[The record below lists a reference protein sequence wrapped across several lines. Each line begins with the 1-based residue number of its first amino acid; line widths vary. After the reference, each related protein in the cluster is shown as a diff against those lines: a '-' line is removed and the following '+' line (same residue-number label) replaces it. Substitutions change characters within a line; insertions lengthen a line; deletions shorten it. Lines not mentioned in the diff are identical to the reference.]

1 MTLSKKILL
10 YLASGPYKADYE
22 DLAFERVIL
31 VDRLPNKEVIPND
44 SKVEYWRMDALNA
57 IDEISRRKL
66 KIDCLVSL
74 NDGMFEGGG
83 SYPIFSEFLLGY
95 LHPHLSD
102 DLLVITDLNY
112 YKCLRISKII
122 GKMDWGFTSSVVKS
136 NNDDFINPLI
146 FSYGMTQENCKHIN
160 DFGNVFKL
168 KRDRKIYSNK
178 IHAHQISVRHT
189 SIWEDEDELDFIGL
203 SMPTDN
209 TEHNRRSFGRIEW
222 NFFNQKQKVYS
233 IRNLSFQEVINLA
246 IKKGAK
252 KIGLLPWLNGNY
264 SDVLQVLKDNNVEG
278 GLDIRFY
285 HLQKQDFEQIRL
297 SLSTYFFSM
306 YSTLFETITNVNEE
320 SVNFQEVLNNGFG
333 SEIVQLCDV
342 ISNENSKYSSR
353 KPVVFKKI
361 ELNKNKL
368 QIHLNHYDNKT
379 INKLVDKLN
388 GRNWSN
394 LIWYC

>member
-10 YLASGPYKADYE
+10 YLASGPYKSDYE

-31 VDRLPNKEVIPND
+31 VDRLSNKEVIPND

-112 YKCLRISKII
+112 YKSLRISKII

-222 NFFNQKQKVYS
+222 NFFNQKQKVNS

-264 SDVLQVLKDNNVEG
+264 SDILQVLKDNNVEG

-320 SVNFQEVLNNGFG
+320 SLNFQEVLNNGFG

>member
-1 MTLSKKILL
+1 M
-10 YLASGPYKADYE
+10 
-22 DLAFERVIL
+22 
-31 VDRLPNKEVIPND
+31 
-44 SKVEYWRMDALNA
+44 
-57 IDEISRRKL
+57 
-66 KIDCLVSL
+66 
-74 NDGMFEGGG
+74 
-83 SYPIFSEFLLGY
+83 
-95 LHPHLSD
+95 
-102 DLLVITDLNY
+102 
-112 YKCLRISKII
+112 
-122 GKMDWGFTSSVVKS
+122 
-136 NNDDFINPLI
+136 
-146 FSYGMTQENCKHIN
+146 
-160 DFGNVFKL
+160 
-168 KRDRKIYSNK
+168 
-178 IHAHQISVRHT
+178 
-189 SIWEDEDELDFIGL
+189 
-203 SMPTDN
+203 
-209 TEHNRRSFGRIEW
+209 
-222 NFFNQKQKVYS
+222 
-233 IRNLSFQEVINLA
+233 
-246 IKKGAK
+246 
-252 KIGLLPWLNGNY
+252 LPWLNGNY

-306 YSTLFETITNVNEE
+306 YSTLFETVTNVNEE

>member
-22 DLAFERVIL
+22 DLPFEQVIL
-31 VDRLPNKEVIPND
+31 VDRLSNKEVIPDD

-112 YKCLRISKII
+112 YKSLRISKII
-122 GKMDWGFTSSVVKS
+122 GKMDWGFTSSVVRS

-146 FSYGMTQENCKHIN
+146 FSYGMTLENCKHID

-168 KRDRKIYSNK
+168 KRDKKIYSNK
-178 IHAHQISVRHT
+178 IHAHQISTRHT

-209 TEHNRRSFGRIEW
+209 IASHRRSFGRNEW
-222 NFFNQKQKVYS
+222 NFFNQKEKVYS

-252 KIGLLPWLNGNY
+252 TIGLLPWLNGNY
-264 SDVLQVLKDNNVEG
+264 SEVLQVLRDINVEG
-278 GLDIRFY
+278 VLDIRFY
-285 HLQKQDFEQIRL
+285 HLQKQDLEKIRQ
-297 SLSTYFFSM
+297 SLSSYFFSI
-306 YSTLFETITNVNEE
+306 YSTLFETINNVNEE
-320 SVNFQEVLNNGFG
+320 SVNFQEVLDNGFG
-333 SEIVQLCDV
+333 SEIVQLCSV
-342 ISNENSKYSSR
+342 IINENSKYSSR

>member
-1 MTLSKKILL
+1 MAFTKKTLL
-10 YLASGPYKADYE
+10 YLASGPYKTDYE
-22 DLAFERVIL
+22 NLPFEQVIL
-31 VDRLPNKEVIPND
+31 VDRLPNPRVMPKN
-44 SKVEYWRMDALNA
+44 SKVEYWRMDALNS
-57 IDEISRRKL
+57 IDEVSRRKL

-112 YKCLRISKII
+112 YKSLRISKII

-146 FSYGMTQENCKHIN
+146 FSYGMNQENCKHIN

-209 TEHNRRSFGRIEW
+209 TEPNRRSFGRIEW
-222 NFFNQKQKVYS
+222 NFFNQKHKVYS
-233 IRNLSFQEVINLA
+233 IRSISFQEVINLA
-246 IKKGAK
+246 IRNDAK

-264 SDVLQVLKDNNVEG
+264 SEVLQVLRDNNVEG

-297 SLSTYFFSM
+297 FLST
-306 YSTLFETITNVNEE
+306 
-320 SVNFQEVLNNGFG
+320 
-333 SEIVQLCDV
+333 
-342 ISNENSKYSSR
+342 
-353 KPVVFKKI
+353 
-361 ELNKNKL
+361 
-368 QIHLNHYDNKT
+368 
-379 INKLVDKLN
+379 
-388 GRNWSN
+388 
-394 LIWYC
+394 